1 LLKIEIKRGVLT
13 ALLFF
18 SILLSLIP
26 TAHAGVCD
34 EEPPKWRIDII
45 LFCKLKENNPLVSLQ
60 RTITD
65 AASSAP
71 GMQPVANELYT
82 ADEQREA
89 LNACSAIGCDFNST
103 VFGSKAN
110 GSLMGM
116 TKLASN
122 VVTTESPP
130 VNLAYYIQHNARK
143 IPVINQTAYA
153 QETQYTM
160 MSVIMLIVG
169 VLIITRKR
177 INPQTVVT
185 VQTALPRVFI
195 SLLLITF
202 SYPIGALMAV
212 FLWNSCGEFCQHEL

>member
-1 LLKIEIKRGVLT
+1 MRKEASLKIEIKRGALT

-65 AASSAP
+65 AASSA
-71 GMQPVANELYT
+71 VADELYT
-82 ADEQREA
+82 GDEQSEA

-143 IPVINQTAYA
+143 IPVINQ
-153 QETQYTM
+153 ET
-160 MSVIMLIVG
+160 
-169 VLIITRKR
+169 
-177 INPQTVVT
+177 
-185 VQTALPRVFI
+185 
-195 SLLLITF
+195 LLT
-202 SYPIGALMAV
+202 P
-212 FLWNSCGEFCQHEL
+212 